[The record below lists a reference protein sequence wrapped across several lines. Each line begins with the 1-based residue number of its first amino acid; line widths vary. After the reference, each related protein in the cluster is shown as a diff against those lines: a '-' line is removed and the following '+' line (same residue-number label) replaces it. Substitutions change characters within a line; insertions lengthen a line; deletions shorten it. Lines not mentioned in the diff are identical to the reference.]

1 MNSAA
6 VNMSVQISFPEVE
19 LLDHDSF
26 IFIILRKLHTV
37 SPSRCT
43 NLHSHQQCIH
53 EVSLFSISS
62 PKLVF
67 SCLFFFFYDSH
78 SDRCEVIS
86 PVVLICISLMINDAE
101 HLSCELGI

>member
-37 SPSRCT
+37 SPSSCT
-43 NLHSHQQCIH
+43 NLHSHQQCTH

-67 SCLFFFFYDSH
+67 SCLFFFYDSH